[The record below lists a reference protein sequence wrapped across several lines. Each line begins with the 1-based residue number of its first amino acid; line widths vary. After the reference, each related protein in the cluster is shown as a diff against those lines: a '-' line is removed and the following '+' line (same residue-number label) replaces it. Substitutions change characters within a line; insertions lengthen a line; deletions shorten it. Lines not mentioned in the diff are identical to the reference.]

1 MSKALQRRIRGGR
14 MNKYTHDKIQAIK
27 EELAEGIATGNEG
40 QRALLKIAYQSL
52 DALLLFDEVE
62 E

>member
-1 MSKALQRRIRGGR
+1 